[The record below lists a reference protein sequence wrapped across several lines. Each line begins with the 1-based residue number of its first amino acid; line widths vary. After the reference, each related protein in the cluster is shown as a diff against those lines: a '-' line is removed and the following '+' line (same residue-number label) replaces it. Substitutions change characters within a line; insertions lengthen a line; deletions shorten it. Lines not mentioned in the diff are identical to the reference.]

1 MKITSSIVA
10 LVTATSIG
18 IVTGNAWSDET
29 PGKSAAPAV
38 QAPVP
43 ATNPALNRYRTLP
56 RRGGYAQRWQQ
67 PSQWPSRPAGFGQ
80 MRPYYVPQR
89 QYQPVPAAPAKNPA
103 STESSQT
110 QEQVKAKNPPS
121 AESRQTQEQLA
132 AKSTEL
138 KRAQVTLEQLQLKL
152 QQSREAEH
160 ALNEKVAALTG
171 EQQTLQAQ
179 LAELQEKLQTCNAA
193 QAQQSQLITSD
204 QQQNRTLTAEHEQL
218 RSDLDSRDKQLATAQ
233 ADLLAATQALQQ
245 TQSGNTLS
253 SKQLGTAIAQ
263 ADTLKNVLTELKAR
277 LESQQTTL
285 QHTGTQTAP
294 PAVQPAVQPAVLQEQ
309 PETTALAQQA
319 VQQAQPETTRP
330 EQQDVQP
337 AQPEATSSGQQPRA
351 VDSEVAMLHSVLS
364 ELKMQL
370 ENTNIRLKD
379 SEQELAACRQ
389 DQTPAEQ

>member
-1 MKITSSIVA
+1 MKIIASIVA

-43 ATNPALNRYRTLP
+43 ATNPAPNRYRTLP

-67 PSQWPSRPAGFGQ
+67 PSPWPSRPAGFGQ

-89 QYQPVPAAPAKNPA
+89 QYQAVPAAPAKNPA
-103 STESSQT
+103 STESRQP
-110 QEQVKAKNPPS
+110 QEQVKAQNPPG

-171 EQQTLQAQ
+171 EQQALQAQ

-204 QQQNRTLTAEHEQL
+204 QQQNQTLTAEHEQL
-218 RSDLDSRDKQLATAQ
+218 RSALDSRDKQLATAQ
-233 ADLLAATQALQQ
+233 ADLLAATQAQQQ

-253 SKQLGTAIAQ
+253 SKQLGIAIAQ

-285 QHTGTQTAP
+285 QQTGTQTAP
-294 PAVQPAVQPAVLQEQ
+294 QAVQPARQQEQ
-309 PETTALAQQA
+309 PETTAPAQQA
-319 VQQAQPETTRP
+319 MQQAQPETTRP

-337 AQPEATSSGQQPRA
+337 AQPETTSSGQQPRA

-379 SEQELAACRQ
+379 SEQELAACRE
-389 DQTPAEQ
+389 DQAPAE